1 MASELRRM
9 VVSATIQQ
17 SSMIKGAMLFDYVN
31 SVHFML
37 QEKTLDDNNGLR
49 VLVRME
55 SNDTKR
61 ISDIPPESGF
71 TLKRKISATENE
83 ALIIGDFVGPLMQMI
98 AQTKNCWLQANS
110 WIDKEKGLH
119 LTIVG
124 TNEAL
129 RKYRRKISEVL
140 PPDFGINISKS
151 IKLRH
156 ILAPK
161 LSARQSEII
170 TLAVDLGYYE
180 KPSRTTQEEIASIV
194 QLSQGTVAEHLQL
207 AENSVMQSLITQY

>member
-1 MASELRRM
+1 MGTELRRM

-17 SSMIKGAMLFDYVN
+17 SSMIKGTMLFDYAN

-37 QEKTLDDNNGLR
+37 QEKTLADNHGLR
-49 VLVRME
+49 ILVRME
-55 SNDTKR
+55 CDDTKR
-61 ISDIPPESGF
+61 IYEIPPESGF
-71 TLKRKISATENE
+71 TLKRKISVSKTE
-83 ALIIGDFVGPLMQMI
+83 ALIIGDFVGPLMKMI
-98 AQTKNCWLQANS
+98 AQTRNCWLQANS
-110 WIDKEKGLH
+110 WIDKKKGLH

-129 RKYRRKISEVL
+129 RNYRRKISEVL

-180 KPSRTTQEEIASIV
+180 KPRRTTQEEIASIV

>member
-9 VVSATIQQ
+9 VVSATIEQ
-17 SSMIKGAMLFDYVN
+17 SSMMKGTILFNYID
-31 SVHFML
+31 SLHFML
-37 QEKTLDDNNGLR
+37 QEKTLDGEQGLR
-49 VLVRME
+49 ALVRVDCE
-55 SNDTKR
+55 DTGK
-61 ISDIPPESGF
+61 INQIPPESGF
-71 TLKRKISATENE
+71 TLKRKISSTKTE
-83 ALIIGDFVGPLMQMI
+83 ALIIGDFVGPLMNMI

-129 RKYRRKISEVL
+129 RKYRRQISEIL

-180 KPSRTTQEEIASIV
+180 KPRRTTQEEIASIV

>member
-1 MASELRRM
+1 MSSELRRM
-9 VVSATIQQ
+9 VVSATIEQ
-17 SSMIKGAMLFDYVN
+17 SSMMKGAILFNYID
-31 SVHFML
+31 SLHFML
-37 QEKTLDDNNGLR
+37 QEKTLDGEQGLR
-49 VLVRME
+49 ALVRVE
-55 SNDTKR
+55 CEDTG
-61 ISDIPPESGF
+61 IINQIPQDSGF
-71 TLKRKISATENE
+71 IMKRKISSTKNE
-83 ALIIGDFVGPLMQMI
+83 ALLIADFAGPLMRMI

-180 KPSRTTQEEIASIV
+180 KPRRTTQEEIASIV

-207 AENSVMQSLITQY
+207 AENSVMQSIITQY